1 MEVETG
7 PCSEEKKVGN
17 KKMSGRRRRLK
28 AKCYFEEN
36 MMYLPHL
43 KQAFERVDEK
53 FGKTDENGKVSPKS
67 NNPLAAKMNLNNKA
81 PINNSG

>member
-1 MEVETG
+1 
-7 PCSEEKKVGN
+7 
-17 KKMSGRRRRLK
+17 
-28 AKCYFEEN
+28 